1 MKIIAFLAAPLLMAG
16 AVVSAAPM
24 EPAKASSGT
33 EASIPFVN
41 HGGVWNWQAD
51 GSRGLYVQDQHR
63 RWYYAKLMSN
73 CYDLPFANAVGF
85 ETRGI
90 DTLDKFGTVVVRG
103 QRCPITS
110 FTHSDGPP
118 VKAKKKG

>member
-1 MKIIAFLAAPLLMAG
+1 MFRYISAAFLAVPLLIAG
-16 AVVSAAPM
+16 GTASAAKQP
-24 EPAKASSGT
+24 PARS

-51 GSRGLYVQDQHR
+51 GSRGVYVQDQHR
-63 RWYYAKLMSN
+63 RWYYAQLMGN
-73 CYDLPFANAVGF
+73 CHDLPFANAVGF

-90 DTLDKFGTVVVRG
+90 DTLDRFGAVIVRG
-103 QRCPITS
+103 QRCPIIS

-118 VKAKKKG
+118 AQAKKKG

>member
-1 MKIIAFLAAPLLMAG
+1 MKTMIALLAAPLLMAG
-16 AVVSAAPM
+16 GSLSAAPVQ
-24 EPAKASSGT
+24 AKAES

-90 DTLDKFGTVVVRG
+90 DTLDRFGTVIVRG
-103 QRCPITS
+103 QRCPIVS
-110 FTHSDGPP
+110 FTRSDGPP

>member
-1 MKIIAFLAAPLLMAG
+1 VG
-16 AVVSAAPM
+16 
-24 EPAKASSGT
+24 G

-51 GSRGLYVQDQHR
+51 GSHGLYVQDRQHN
-63 RWYYAKLMSN
+63 WYYARLMGN
-73 CYDLPFANAVGF
+73 CFDLPFANAVGF

-90 DTLDKFGTVVVRG
+90 DTLDRFGTLVVRG

-110 FTHSDGPP
+110 LTHSAGPP
-118 VKAKKKG
+118 AKAKKG

>member
-1 MKIIAFLAAPLLMAG
+1 MKIFTAFLAAPMLMAG
-16 AVVSAAPM
+16 STAPAAPM
-24 EPAKASSGT
+24 AQKSAT
-33 EASIPFVN
+33 AEASIPFVN

-51 GSRGLYVQDQHR
+51 GSRGVYVQDQHR
-63 RWYYAKLMSN
+63 RWYYAKLMGN
-73 CYDLPFANAVGF
+73 CFDLPFANAVGF

-90 DTLDKFGTVVVRG
+90 DTLDRFGTVIVRG

-118 VKAKKKG
+118 AKAKKG

>member
-1 MKIIAFLAAPLLMAG
+1 MKTMIALLAAPLLIAG
-16 AVVSAAPM
+16 GALSAAPVQ
-24 EPAKASSGT
+24 PKA
-33 EASIPFVN
+33 EASIPFIN

-63 RWYYAKLMSN
+63 HWYYATLMGN

-90 DTLDKFGTVVVRG
+90 DTLDRFGTVIVRG
-103 QRCPITS
+103 QRCPIVS
-110 FTHSDGPP
+110 FVQSDGPP
-118 VKAKKKG
+118 VKAGKKG